1 MSADARY
8 TPYHARWYRRRVSV
22 WWWLKKGSYTVF
34 VLREL
39 TSVAVAFFAVVT
51 LGLVRAVATGPEA
64 YQRFLARLG
73 TPLFLSLNPV
83 AFASVLFPATT
94 WLNLAPQ
101 ASGVRARGHP
111 GPCPLVAAPDP

>member
-8 TPYHARWYRRRVSV
+8 TPYPARWYRRRVSV

-39 TSVAVAFFAVVT
+39 TSVAVAFLAVVT

-64 YQRFLARLG
+64 YQRVLARLG
-73 TPLFLSLNPV
+73 TPLLPSLNPV
-83 AFASVLFPATT
+83 PVAFLLCHALTRFH
-94 WLNLAPQ
+94 LAPQ
-101 ASGVRARGHP
+101 PLAVR
-111 GPCPLVAAPDP
+111 